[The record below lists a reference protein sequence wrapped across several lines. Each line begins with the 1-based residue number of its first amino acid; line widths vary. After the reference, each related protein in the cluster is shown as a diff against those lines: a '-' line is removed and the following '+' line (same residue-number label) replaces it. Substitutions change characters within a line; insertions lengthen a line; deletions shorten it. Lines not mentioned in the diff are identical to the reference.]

1 MKILKARKRRTK
13 KLILK
18 QNLSINFVTCNIE
31 NIPKKKRKKK
41 RKEKKRKENEISQ
54 MNKEFIKKRFRTQ

>member
-31 NIPKKKRKKK
+31 NIPKKKRKKRKKKKEKK
-41 RKEKKRKENEISQ
+41 RKEKKRK
-54 MNKEFIKKRFRTQ
+54 